1 MAQTVTSKRSGT
13 RAAPI
18 PKALRE
24 QAEHLLAK
32 SYDYM
37 DSPLF
42 HRRNIEKELF
52 SYAGSAAAGDQL
64 VSAHA

>member
-1 MAQTVTSKRSGT
+1 MNR
-13 RAAPI
+13 
-18 PKALRE
+18 PKL
-24 QAEHLLAK
+24 LLAD

-52 SYAGSAAAGDQL
+52 SEPDPAAPDGEL